1 MLPPALPRPAVAA
14 MPRRVLPLVLLAA
27 LAGPLHAQRA
37 QAPAYERDRISREEV
52 RGSTATD
59 AYQLVQSLRSF
70 WFTRREARLA
80 TRLPATPKRDVEGL
94 VDGMNAHTPQADP
107 PEEAEGPDGLIVFLD
122 RTLLGG
128 PESLREIPLNRVLS
142 VEFLSSA
149 QAGAR
154 YGRRSRDGAIVVH
167 TLGTGDR

>member
-1 MLPPALPRPAVAA
+1 MI
-14 MPRRVLPLVLLAA
+14 RRVLPLVLLLV

-37 QAPAYERDRISREEV
+37 AAPAHDRDRISPEEV
-52 RGSTATD
+52 QRSTATD

-80 TRLPATPKRDVEGL
+80 TRLPATPKRDAEGL
-94 VDGMNAHTPQADP
+94 VDGMNSHTPEAGT
-107 PEEAEGPDGLIVFLD
+107 PEEAEGPDGLIVILD

-128 PESLREIPLNRVLS
+128 PEALREIPINRVLS

-149 QAGAR
+149 QASSR

-167 TLGTGDR
+167 TLGSDR